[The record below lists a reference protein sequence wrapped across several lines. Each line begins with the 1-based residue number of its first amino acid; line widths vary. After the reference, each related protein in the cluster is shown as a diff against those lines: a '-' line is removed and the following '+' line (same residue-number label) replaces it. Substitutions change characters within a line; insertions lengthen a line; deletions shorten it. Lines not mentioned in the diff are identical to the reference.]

1 MIDDINFTKYSKNKI
16 FKNLYKSNEIFD
28 EEIEDT
34 NQIIFRIPKD
44 LTKIDNLILCY
55 DGQNLFDSSTSH
67 FGTIF
72 DLESLIN
79 SFEDQVKKN
88 FLVISVTS
96 NSKRQF
102 QYNPYPTEGDKNF
115 AVDHIQNIVLKFIPS
130 VKNFLGLNFDQTK
143 FIVAGAS
150 MGGLMS
156 IKTSILYPEF
166 ENIISLSPAFWFGYP
181 SILNDIEKLS
191 NNTMTYLYT
200 GMKEG
205 HIFGDHVNNIFPNNW
220 DVDFSNND
228 NFYFSGVK
236 NINDSFELYEKN
248 IKFFVDDNG
257 LHNET
262 SWASAMPE
270 IFLNLLNN

>member
-1 MIDDINFTKYSKNKI
+1 MIDGINFTKYSRNKI

-28 EEIEDT
+28 EKIEDT

-72 DLESLIN
+72 NLESLIN
-79 SFEDQVKKN
+79 NFEDQFKKN
-88 FLVISVTS
+88 FLIISVTS

-102 QYNPYPTEGDKNF
+102 QYNPYPEKGDRNF
-115 AVDHIQNIVLKFIPS
+115 AEEHIKNIVLKFIPS
-130 VKNFLGLNFDQTK
+130 VKNFLDINFDQTK

-156 IKTSILYPEF
+156 IKTSIIYPEF

-181 SILNDIEKLS
+181 GILNDIKNLG
-191 NNTMTYLYT
+191 NNSTTYLYT
-200 GMKEG
+200 GKKEG
-205 HIFGDHVNNIFPNNW
+205 HIFGDHVKNIFSKNREL
-220 DVDFSNND
+220 DFSNND

-236 NINDSFELYEKN
+236 NINDSLKLNKKN
-248 IKFFVDDNG
+248 VKFFIDENG
-257 LHNET
+257 LHNEI

-270 IFLNLLNN
+270 IFLNM

>member
-88 FLVISVTS
+88 FLVISD
-96 NSKRQF
+96 N
-102 QYNPYPTEGDKNF
+102 
-115 AVDHIQNIVLKFIPS
+115 HHL
-130 VKNFLGLNFDQTK
+130 
-143 FIVAGAS
+143 
-150 MGGLMS
+150 
-156 IKTSILYPEF
+156 
-166 ENIISLSPAFWFGYP
+166 
-181 SILNDIEKLS
+181 
-191 NNTMTYLYT
+191 
-200 GMKEG
+200 
-205 HIFGDHVNNIFPNNW
+205 IFGELDLYLFLPTSDLGYRV
-220 DVDFSNND
+220 
-228 NFYFSGVK
+228 SGRR
-236 NINDSFELYEKN
+236 L
-248 IKFFVDDNG
+248 
-257 LHNET
+257 
-262 SWASAMPE
+262 
-270 IFLNLLNN
+270 

>member
-1 MIDDINFTKYSKNKI
+1 MIGDINFTKYSNNEI
-16 FKNLYKSNEIFD
+16 FKNLYKSNKIFD

-34 NQIIFRIPKD
+34 NQIIFRIPNN
-44 LTKIDNLILCY
+44 LNKIDNLILCY

-88 FLVISVTS
+88 FLIISVTS

-102 QYNPYPTEGDKNF
+102 QYNPYPTVGDKNF
-115 AVDHIQNIVLKFIPS
+115 AEDHIENIVLKFIPS
-130 VKNFLGLNFDQTK
+130 VKNFLGINFDQTK

-181 SILNDIEKLS
+181 SILNDIKKLS
-191 NNTMTYLYT
+191 HNTMTYLYT

-205 HIFGDHVNNIFPNNW
+205 HIFGDHVSNIFPNNW
-220 DVDFSNND
+220 NVDFSNND

-236 NINDSFELYEKN
+236 NINDSFELYEKS
-248 IKFFVDDNG
+248 IKFFVNDNG